1 MRTHESNGPGTAL
14 RELVPLIDAIP
25 FYGPPALLFGLP
37 WALFA
42 LMLVGPFAVLVTIV
56 VVLAGAGTLVLALV
70 ASPYLLFRRL
80 RSARQHHSASHA

>member
-1 MRTHESNGPGTAL
+1 MRTHESNGLGTAL

-25 FYGPPALLFGLP
+25 FYGPPALLIGLP

-56 VVLAGAGTLVLALV
+56 VLLVAAGLLILALV
-70 ASPYLLFRRL
+70 ASPYLLFRHL
-80 RSARQHHSASHA
+80 RSARQHHSTSHA

>member
-1 MRTHESNGPGTAL
+1 MRTHDYSGLGTAL

-56 VVLAGAGTLVLALV
+56 VVLVAAGLLLLALV
-70 ASPYLLFRRL
+70 ASPYLLFRHL
-80 RSARQHHSASHA
+80 RSVWQHHSASHA